1 MKKRVEDNARV
12 MQNKRK
18 SSNSKSPMTT
28 PTSKSPPY
36 SKITSKSPQSS
47 APKSPHSKASEKRIR
62 VTSSDGRTCNL
73 KLDVSVTYVQL
84 QEAIE
89 QELKYVRDAVNLGTA
104 FLTCC
109 GVTVTGGMWATSV
122 FAYSPVLEH

>member
-1 MKKRVEDNARV
+1 MQASKIILTGQKSRTLHKEELTMSSVERSVKKRVEENARV
-12 MQNKRK
+12 MQNKR

-36 SKITSKSPQSS
+36 SKTTPTSKIPPSS
-47 APKSPHSKASEKRIR
+47 IPKSPSSKALEKRIR

-73 KLDVSVTYVQL
+73 KLDLSVTYVQL

-89 QELKYVRDAVNLGTA
+89 QELR
-104 FLTCC
+104 
-109 GVTVTGGMWATSV
+109 
-122 FAYSPVLEH
+122 